1 VNISKAD
8 VRKHREGEQNNPKM
22 TIYTAT
28 GVKYFPDEDDNH
40 KRKKKRKKNL
50 PLQQPKEMAKKIRRA
65 RNQRTKKISLRNVE

>member
-8 VRKHREGEQNNPKM
+8 VRKHREGEQNNPQM
-22 TIYTAT
+22 TIYTAK

-40 KRKKKRKKNL
+40 KRKKNL

-65 RNQRTKKISLRNVE
+65 RNQRTKEISLRNVE